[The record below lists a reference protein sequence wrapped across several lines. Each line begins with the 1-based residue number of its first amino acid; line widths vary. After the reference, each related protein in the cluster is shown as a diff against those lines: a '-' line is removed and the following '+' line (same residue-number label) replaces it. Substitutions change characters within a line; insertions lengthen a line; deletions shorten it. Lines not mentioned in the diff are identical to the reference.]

1 MQIEAITLLLT
12 TTKLFRK
19 RHRSGVGR
27 ILSCGNLVPG
37 LLSLKNGTVGKEI
50 KSPGEEVDLVRL
62 LGLYFL

>member
-37 LLSLKNGTVGKEI
+37 LLSLKDGRVGKE
-50 KSPGEEVDLVRL
+50 KALGKRL
-62 LGLYFL
+62 TL